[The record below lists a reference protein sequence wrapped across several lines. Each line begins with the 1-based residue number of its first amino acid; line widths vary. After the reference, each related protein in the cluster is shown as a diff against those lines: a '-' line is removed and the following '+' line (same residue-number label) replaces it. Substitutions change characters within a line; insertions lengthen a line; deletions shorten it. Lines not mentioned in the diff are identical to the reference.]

1 MDAAVFALNL
11 IEYILLA
18 YFGFAALY
26 VFTFSVA
33 GRFSAKRLSSVL
45 KKQRRIAVLIPGFK
59 EDNVIVEVARRA
71 LEQSYPSDL
80 FEVVIIA
87 DSFQELT
94 LHADRSANAGNGKE
108 GGQLYAA
115 WEKIRI
121 GHFRECETLS
131 PV

>member
-45 KKQRRIAVLIPGFK
+45 KKQRRFAVLIPGYK

-94 LHADRSANAGNGKE
+94 LQKLRKLPITLVEVSF
-108 GGQLYAA
+108 
-115 WEKIRI
+115 EKS
-121 GHFRECETLS
+121 TKSKALL
-131 PV
+131 